1 MTAGGRRGGGGVMD
15 VQHELR
21 GRAVSRRPFP
31 SWARCWSILAEI
43 FLCRACSCQEILRAD
58 TAAQGFGSGARA
70 RGGRAASAQ
79 APSYIPAHMQA
90 AQVRP
95 VDPLD
100 IS

>member
-1 MTAGGRRGGGGVMD
+1 ME

-21 GRAVSRRPFP
+21 GRAVSRRPLP
-31 SWARCWSILAEI
+31 SWGRCWSILAEI
-43 FLCRACSCQEILRAD
+43 SLCHACSCQQKLRAD
-58 TAAQGFGSGARA
+58 TAAQGFGRGARA
-70 RGGRAASAQ
+70 RGGRVASAQ